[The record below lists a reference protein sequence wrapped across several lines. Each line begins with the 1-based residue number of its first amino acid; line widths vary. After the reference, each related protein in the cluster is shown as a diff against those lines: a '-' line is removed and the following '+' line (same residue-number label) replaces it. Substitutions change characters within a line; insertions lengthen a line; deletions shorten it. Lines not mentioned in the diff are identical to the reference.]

1 MKTRITLISALVFG
15 LIDGC
20 ALRPLPETGAVRA
33 QALPGVAVPEAWR
46 TQLAAA
52 GSVDTHWLATFNDAQ
67 LNALVEEALA
77 HNPDLM
83 ASAARVEQAAAY
95 VESASAR
102 LYPQLNAL
110 GNFSG
115 KGTDSSGMNYG
126 GLFASWELDVWGKV
140 RAGREVAQLQ
150 LLSAELANQYARQSL
165 TAMVA
170 RAWFLACEARLQK
183 GIAEGMVGSSE
194 ALLQLAVERARVGN
208 GNDYDISLARAG
220 LASYRDI
227 AEQTEQAWRQSVR
240 AIETLVGRY
249 PAAELEVPAV
259 LPKLRRPVPAGIPA
273 ELLERRP
280 DVIAAERRVAAAF
293 YRLEEAKA
301 ARLPTLSISS
311 SVSTLS
317 SDLILLKERDDYV
330 WGYGGR
336 VVAPLY
342 LGGSLKAQIRLRTA
356 EQEEAIADYG
366 RTGSAAFADVEKT
379 LSVSSTLRAREPL
392 LAEAVSERERVL
404 VMARKRYEVGVDD
417 MRSVAQQ
424 QLQLAAART
433 SLLRVQGEQ
442 LVQRVN
448 LHLALGGDF

>member
-1 MKTRITLISALVFG
+1 M
-15 LIDGC
+15 
-20 ALRPLPETGAVRA
+20 
-33 QALPGVAVPEAWR
+33 
-46 TQLAAA
+46 
-52 GSVDTHWLATFNDAQ
+52 
-67 LNALVEEALA
+67 
-77 HNPDLM
+77 
-83 ASAARVEQAAAY
+83 
-95 VESASAR
+95 
-102 LYPQLNAL
+102 
-110 GNFSG
+110 
-115 KGTDSSGMNYG
+115 
-126 GLFASWELDVWGKV
+126 
-140 RAGREVAQLQ
+140 
-150 LLSAELANQYARQSL
+150 
-165 TAMVA
+165 
-170 RAWFLACEARLQK
+170 
-183 GIAEGMVGSSE
+183 
-194 ALLQLAVERARVGN
+194 
-208 GNDYDISLARAG
+208 
-220 LASYRDI
+220 
-227 AEQTEQAWRQSVR
+227 
-240 AIETLVGRY
+240 
-249 PAAELEVPAV
+249 
-259 LPKLRRPVPAGIPA
+259 
-273 ELLERRP
+273 
-280 DVIAAERRVAAAF
+280 
-293 YRLEEAKA
+293 
-301 ARLPTLSISS
+301 SISS

-442 LVQRVN
+442 QVQRLN